1 MGRKAKEAKKG
12 EETGS
17 LTSLFNATPKD
28 PALEALFSLKNV
40 TIVLR
45 PLLIQLG
52 WTIAAAEASPCHP

>member
-1 MGRKAKEAKKG
+1 MGRKAKEAKKV

-40 TIVLR
+40 MKSLHS
-45 PLLIQLG
+45 LLIQLG
-52 WTIAAAEASPCHP
+52 WTITAPEASSGHP